1 MTKRQITVPPK
12 EEHCVNGRY
21 YRAGET
27 YSAPTAAK
35 GTYIQNATVSSTMGP
50 GLRVNVRDAA

>member
-35 GTYIQNATVSSTMGP
+35 GTKKKSPVTTEAK
-50 GLRVNVRDAA
+50 DDE